1 MSFGRILKYLIVGT
15 LVGIAPL
22 LVASAI
28 WGWDI
33 LGVGF
38 FGLFGGLGALGGRW
52 RLGLLATAFL
62 AITGGLAVAFAWTP
76 LLGALLLAGIGIATG
91 LAARYHLQ
99 AIVATIGIG
108 IGFLI
113 VMPPPLPG
121 FPPPTAFDAAYAL
134 AVAGILA
141 GTGLWTVVAYGY
153 LTRTLPSR
161 SQDPLP
167 DRTIHLFTIAL
178 AVALFVGTFI
188 VLRWYP
194 GGTGAWLIMTILIVL
209 QPDWNDLRMRTVHRT
224 IGTLLGVAV
233 AAALV
238 LVVPPDLHALVGVPL
253 ILVAVAYRESG
264 VYWRYTTILTPG
276 VVMLVTQGMDQTEA
290 LTTDGARLAF
300 TLGAIGVVVAVAAV
314 MHTTLRIGRASPP
327 AA

>member
-62 AITGGLAVAFAWTP
+62 AVTGGLAVAFAWTP

-99 AIVATIGIG
+99 AI
-108 IGFLI
+108 
-113 VMPPPLPG
+113 
-121 FPPPTAFDAAYAL
+121 
-134 AVAGILA
+134 
-141 GTGLWTVVAYGY
+141 
-153 LTRTLPSR
+153 
-161 SQDPLP
+161 
-167 DRTIHLFTIAL
+167 
-178 AVALFVGTFI
+178 
-188 VLRWYP
+188 
-194 GGTGAWLIMTILIVL
+194 
-209 QPDWNDLRMRTVHRT
+209 
-224 IGTLLGVAV
+224 
-233 AAALV
+233 
-238 LVVPPDLHALVGVPL
+238 
-253 ILVAVAYRESG
+253 VAYRESG

-300 TLGAIGVVVAVAAV
+300 TLGAIGVVVAVAAA
-314 MHTTLRIGRASPP
+314 MHTTLGIGRASPP